1 MNRCLISS
9 SAGAVS
15 THARGGLLVVSGE
28 VVRTA
33 VLMQL
38 QKLIPPS
45 DASVAQAQSFAGSRR
60 QKFNRSAGP
69 QPKWTTIKRP
79 PTLIPG
85 ATITCRQN
93 RKTKLVN
100 IPGGQLHSEKE
111 NRKC

>member
-1 MNRCLISS
+1 MSRWVILS
-9 SAGAVS
+9 SARAAS
-15 THARGGLLVVSGE
+15 TECAARFARRLGE

-33 VLMQL
+33 VLVQL

-45 DASVAQAQSFAGSRR
+45 DASVAQAQSFAGCRR

-69 QPKWTTIKRP
+69 RPKWTTIKRP

-100 IPGGQLHSEKE
+100 MPGGQLRSEKE

>member
-45 DASVAQAQSFAGSRR
+45 DASVAQAQSFAGSAVKSSTVRR
-60 QKFNRSAGP
+60 DLNRNG
-69 QPKWTTIKRP
+69 QP
-79 PTLIPG
+79 
-85 ATITCRQN
+85 
-93 RKTKLVN
+93 
-100 IPGGQLHSEKE
+100 
-111 NRKC
+111 